1 MKFIDNIKDKLGRRK
16 IHKILKSKNRNIKVT
31 NFDNAKSIAII
42 YQITTTDYQDFINQ
56 YIDYLRGDIGF
67 KKIVSL
73 GYYEGTELPNFVIN
87 ESFKYK
93 YFTKK
98 ELDFSRFGKSKDVLE
113 FLNEDFEIIID
124 LSRDFI
130 IPIKHVVASSNA
142 GLKIGRHS
150 IENEQF
156 YDFMVEIDKSAPV
169 SHFIKEVN
177 AFLTK
182 VKPKR

>member
-1 MKFIDNIKDKLGRRK
+1 MKLIDNIKDKLGRRK
-16 IHKILKSKNRNIKVT
+16 IQKILKSKKRNIRVT
-31 NFDNAKSIAII
+31 NFANAKSIAVI
-42 YQITTTDYQDFINQ
+42 YPITTTDYQDFINQ

-73 GYYEGTELPNFVIN
+73 GYYEGAQLPNFIVN

-98 ELDFSRFGKSKDVLE
+98 ELDFSRFGNSKDVQE
-113 FLNEDFEIIID
+113 FLKEDFEILVD
-124 LSRDFI
+124 LSRDFVV
-130 IPIKHVVASSNA
+130 PIKHIVASSDA

-150 IENEQF
+150 AENEEF
-156 YDFMVEIDKSAPV
+156 FDFMVEMNNSSPV

-177 AFLTK
+177 TFLTK
-182 VKPKR
+182 VKPK